1 MTRSPRAALILFAL
15 AALAGCGSAPDPESR
30 AALADMN
37 AAMVANATDMPMP
50 MPMPDG
56 EMANM
61 AKFALYPGSKLVEA
75 AKIMP
80 HEPADMTS
88 FSFWSP
94 AAPATLRG
102 WYQTELSK
110 AGYKL
115 RVDGDSLIG
124 TDKGGKPFRLDLMAA
139 PGGAAMGV
147 VSQG

>member
-1 MTRSPRAALILFAL
+1 MTRSLHAALILFAL

-37 AAMVANATDMPMP
+37 AAMVANATDMP

>member
-1 MTRSPRAALILFAL
+1 MTRSPHAALILFAL

-37 AAMVANATDMPMP
+37 AAMVANATDMP